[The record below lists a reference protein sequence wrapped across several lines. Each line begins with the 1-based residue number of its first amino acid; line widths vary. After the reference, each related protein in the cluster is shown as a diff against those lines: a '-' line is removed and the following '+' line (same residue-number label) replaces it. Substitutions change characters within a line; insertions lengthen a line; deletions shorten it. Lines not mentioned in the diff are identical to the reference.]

1 MLSDGEVRRIIDAI
15 GEYKELVEQ
24 STDMRDKLESLQKR
38 WTGLRQDREQI
49 RNALDTLHQTM
60 SQMKVDYQGLMK
72 RVSDVSATEETVLEN
87 VKFLIDEL
95 SSILKKHEVTA

>member
-1 MLSDGEVRRIIDAI
+1 MLTDVEVKRIMEAI
-15 GEYKELVEQ
+15 GEYRELVEQ

-38 WTGLRQDREQI
+38 WNGLRQEREQM
-49 RNALDTLHQTM
+49 RTTLDSLHQTM

-72 RVSDVSATEETVLEN
+72 RVNDVSGTEDTVLEN

-95 SSILKKHEVTA
+95 TSLLKKHEIKT